1 MIVNP
6 ALRTGITLVATA
18 LVALAVAQPAF
29 AQSVGGG
36 AVGGNVES
44 FLQNV
49 VTLLT
54 GNVARLLATIA
65 VIIVGVAWM
74 FGHLDLRRAG
84 IVVIGIILI
93 FGAAQIVSMITGG
106 SASA

>member
-1 MIVNP
+1 MTPNP
-6 ALRTGITLVATA
+6 ALRTGFTFVVAA
-18 LVALAVAQPAF
+18 LLAVAVAQPAF
-29 AQSVGGG
+29 AQTVSGG
-36 AVGGNVES
+36 VGGNVET

-54 GNVARLLATIA
+54 GNVARLLATLA
-65 VIIVGVAWM
+65 VIVVGVAWM

>member
-1 MIVNP
+1 MTRNP
-6 ALRTGITLVATA
+6 ALRTGLTVMLAASFTI
-18 LVALAVAQPAF
+18 ALAHPAF

-36 AVGGNVES
+36 VGGNVET

-54 GNVARLLATIA
+54 GNVARLLAVIA
-65 VIIVGVAWM
+65 IVLVGVGWM
-74 FGHLDLRRAG
+74 FGHIDLRRAG
-84 IVVIGIILI
+84 IVIIGIILI

>member
-1 MIVNP
+1 MTANP
-6 ALRTGITLVATA
+6 ALRTGVTIVAAA
-18 LVALAVAQPAF
+18 LVAVAVAQPAF

-36 AVGGNVES
+36 VGGNVEG

>member
-1 MIVNP
+1 MTRNP
-6 ALRTGITLVATA
+6 GLRMGLTVLLAASFTV
-18 LVALAVAQPAF
+18 AVAHPAF
-29 AQSVGGG
+29 AQSVGG
-36 AVGGNVES
+36 VGGNVES

-54 GNVARLLATIA
+54 GNVARLLATLA
-65 VIIVGVAWM
+65 VIVVGIAWM

>member
-1 MIVNP
+1 MTAN
-6 ALRTGITLVATA
+6 AASRTGLTLLLAATFA
-18 LVALAVAQPAF
+18 VVLAHPAF
-29 AQSVGGG
+29 AQSVGSG
-36 AVGGNVES
+36 VGGNVET

-54 GNVARLLATIA
+54 GNVARLLATLA
-65 VIIVGVAWM
+65 VIVTGVAWM

-84 IVVIGIILI
+84 IVIIGIILI